1 MSSLQPKSPPGLPV
15 ERLARQMLAAVEACP
30 ALVGRAKTAPA
41 VANARVA
48 ESFAAM
54 ALLSDPA
61 LDVRQYLED
70 LVSIAVNSAQQAED
84 LAVQAREAGRKAR
97 RGIAVLA
104 SLGALGLVV
113 GVAGFAA
120 SRTANVRL
128 AEVRG
133 EVSALHE
140 MQRQSQ
146 DQFADIASRMSDP
159 RDAVEATPHPG
170 IAPAVVLPPPPIPA
184 PPARQQPAVRYSE
197 PWPDSRPP
205 QRRVAVARSQPVQTA
220 QPVVVPRFFADIQR
234 SLRGIFH

>member
-1 MSSLQPKSPPGLPV
+1 
-15 ERLARQMLAAVEACP
+15 MLAEAEACP
-30 ALVGRAKTAPA
+30 ALVGRAKTAPV

-48 ESFAAM
+48 ELFAAM

-97 RGIAVLA
+97 RGMAVLA
-104 SLGALGLVV
+104 SLGALGLLV

-120 SRTANVRL
+120 SRSANVRL

-133 EVSALHE
+133 EVGALQE

-146 DQFADIASRMSDP
+146 DQLADIASRTSDP
-159 RDAVEATPHPG
+159 RDAVEATQQPG
-170 IAPAVVLPPPPIPA
+170 IAPAVVVSRPLPTPA
-184 PPARQQPAVRYSE
+184 PPARQQALRYSE

-205 QRRVAVARSQPVQTA
+205 PRRAAVARSQPVQTT

>member
-1 MSSLQPKSPPGLPV
+1 MPV
-15 ERLARQMLAAVEACP
+15 ERLARRLLAAAEASP
-30 ALVGRAKTAPA
+30 ALIGRAKTAPA
-41 VANARVA
+41 VANPRVA

-70 LVSIAVNSAQQAED
+70 LVTIAVNSAQQAED
-84 LAVQAREAGRKAR
+84 LAVQAREASRKAR
-97 RGIAVLA
+97 RGMAVVA
-104 SLGALGLVV
+104 SIGAVGLVV

-120 SRTANVRL
+120 SRSANIRL
-128 AEVRG
+128 AEMRG
-133 EVSALHE
+133 EVGALHE

-146 DQFADIASRMSDP
+146 DQLADIASRTSDQ
-159 RDAVEATPHPG
+159 RDVVEVTQQPSV
-170 IAPAVVLPPPPIPA
+170 APAVVVSQPLPAPV
-184 PPARQQPAVRYSE
+184 PPARQPTVRNSE

-205 QRRVAVARSQPVQTA
+205 PRRVAVVRSQPVQTT